1 MSLGMFFHKL
11 FHVHCS
17 ECRVEEECE
26 NCNTLRMLL
35 ESERAVNKRLID
47 TLLAKPE
54 IETIGKEEEEIK
66 PVIAR
71 GLSVR
76 ARMQIAEKED
86 FDRAVDARRKREI
99 EELEAKMGINNGN
112 SERSKTPETP
122 QDKKS
127 TENQIRPTEVA
138 NVS

>member
-1 MSLGMFFHKL
+1 MSLGLWFHKL

-17 ECRVEEECE
+17 ECKLDNECE

-35 ESERAVNKRLID
+35 EQERAVNKRLID

-66 PVIAR
+66 PV
-71 GLSVR
+71 
-76 ARMQIAEKED
+76 QISHIPWRVKKQILEKED
-86 FDRAVDARRKREI
+86 FDRAVDTRRKREI
-99 EELEAKMGINNGN
+99 EELEKKMGINNGN
-112 SERSKTPETP
+112 SERSKTSETP
-122 QDKKS
+122 QDKES
-127 TENQIRPTEVA
+127 TEDQIRSTEVA